1 MQTHKKLKVLVVYY
15 RESRHIRKTI
25 EDSIGCF
32 GKYPPEN
39 IEVFYY
45 SYRPDINIDIF
56 LKYMHFDIVMFH
68 FIFICQRWHWNTQQ
82 WKDTVERFQGLWK
95 GALKVL
101 FAQDE
106 QYLTDKIH
114 EFVNRVGIHTLFTCA
129 NEGAADILYPKERV
143 NLKQI
148 KMVLAG
154 YVDEQTLKNV
164 KKMIRTENIKREIDI
179 GYRADVTPFA
189 LGFQGRLKTLIPEI
203 VNERGKE
210 YPNLRLDIKNTVGI
224 KNTFFGMDWFR
235 FLLQCRTVIGSLGG
249 ASIQDPHGEIRWRVN
264 EYQKKNRKATYEEI
278 DENILKVY
286 AESID
291 YTGITPRCFEV
302 VMAKTCQVLVEGEYA
317 GIFKPG
323 IHYIELKKDF
333 SNLDEVF
340 EKVQDVKYCRKIAN
354 RAYVDIIQSGK
365 YTYRKY
371 VQEVMASVVPYVH
384 KTTSGGLNRLYSA
397 LVLKIN
403 NSLVD
408 QRIIVH
414 DEK

>member
-1 MQTHKKLKVLVVYY
+1 MQNHKKLKVLVVYY
-15 RESRHIRKTI
+15 REAKHIRKTI
-25 EDSIGCF
+25 EDSICCF
-32 GKYPPEN
+32 GKYTPEN

-56 LKYMHFDIVMFH
+56 LKHMHFDIVMFH

-129 NEGAADILYPKERV
+129 NESAANILYPEERV
-143 NLKQI
+143 SLKQL
-148 KMVLAG
+148 KMVLTG

-189 LGFQGRLKTLIPEI
+189 LGFQGRLKTLIPEV
-203 VNERGKE
+203 VNERAGE
-210 YPNLRLDIKNTVGI
+210 YPNLKLDVKNTIGS

-235 FLLQCRTVIGSLGG
+235 FLLQCRTMLGSLGG
-249 ASIQDPHGEIRWRVN
+249 ASIQDPHGEIRWRVS

-278 DENILKVY
+278 DEAVLKVY
-286 AESID
+286 AETID
-291 YTGITPRCFEV
+291 YTAISPRCFEV
-302 VMAKTCQVLVEGEYA
+302 AMTKTCQVLVEGEYA

-333 SNLDEVF
+333 SNLDQVF
-340 EKVQDVKYCRKIAN
+340 EKIQDERYCRKLAN
-354 RAYVDIIQSGK
+354 RTYRDVIQSGK
-365 YTYRKY
+365 YTYRRY
-371 VQEVMASVVPYVH
+371 VQEVMDAIVPFASR
-384 KTTSGGLNRLYSA
+384 TASGRMNSLYASA
-397 LVLKIN
+397 VLKLHNI
-403 NSLVD
+403 LID
-408 QRIIVH
+408 RRIIVS
-414 DEK
+414 DN

>member
-1 MQTHKKLKVLVVYY
+1 MQIRKKLKVLVVYY

-25 EDSIGCF
+25 EDSICCF

-114 EFVNRVGIHTLFTCA
+114 EFANRVGIHTLFTCA

-143 NLKQI
+143 DLKQI
-148 KMVLAG
+148 KMVLTG

-189 LGFQGRLKTLIPEI
+189 LGFQGRLKTLIPEV
-203 VNERGKE
+203 VNERAGE
-210 YPNLRLDIKNTVGI
+210 YPNLKLDVKNTVGS

-235 FLLQCRTVIGSLGG
+235 FLLQCRTMLGSLGG
-249 ASIQDPHGEIRWRVN
+249 SSIQDPHGEIRWRVS

-278 DENILKVY
+278 DEAVLKVY
-286 AESID
+286 AETID
-291 YTGITPRCFEV
+291 YTAISPRCFEV
-302 VMAKTCQVLVEGEYA
+302 AMTKTCQVLVEGEYA
-317 GIFKPG
+317 GILKPG
-323 IHYIELKKDF
+323 IHYIELKNDF
-333 SNLDEVF
+333 SNLDQVL
-340 EKVQDVKYCRKIAN
+340 EKIQNESYCRKLAN
-354 RAYVDIIQSGK
+354 RTYRDVIQSGK
-365 YTYRKY
+365 YTYRRY
-371 VQEVMASVVPYVH
+371 VQEVMDTIVPFAS
-384 KTTSGGLNRLYSA
+384 KTASGKMNALYASA
-397 LVLKIN
+397 VLKLYNI
-403 NSLVD
+403 LID
-408 QRIIVH
+408 HRIIVS
-414 DEK
+414 DN